1 MSMGGSRLSVVH
13 VRPLDSSALGEGAR
27 GAYANILARADN
39 DEEYVAVV
47 RAEMAER
54 QLFVV
59 DFATIRLITP
69 DVLADCEDEI
79 HELAAEISAEYPVQY
94 RTFDTYYTDDA

>member
-1 MSMGGSRLSVVH
+1 MSTRRISVVH

-27 GAYANILARADN
+27 GAYANILANADSN
-39 DEEYVAVV
+39 EQYEAVV
-47 RAEMAER
+47 RAEMAEQ

-59 DFATIRLITP
+59 DFDAIRPITP
-69 DVLADCEDEI
+69 EVLADCEEEI
-79 HELAAEISAEYPVQY
+79 HELASQISDQHPVQY

>member
-1 MSMGGSRLSVVH
+1 MSVPRLSVVY
-13 VRPLDSSALGEGAR
+13 VRPLDGSALGEGAR

-39 DEEYVAVV
+39 DEQYAAVV
-47 RAEMAER
+47 RAEMAEQ

-59 DFATIRLITP
+59 DFDTIRLITP
-69 DVLADCEDEI
+69 EVLAACEAEI
-79 HELAAEISAEYPVQY
+79 QELAAAISAQYPVQY